1 MNELVTAHYGETFLE
16 PKAFPHLF
24 HGWLAL
30 QLSDEILKRHIKMR
44 LYDVR
49 GWWAH
54 DSAYMF
60 FKYDE
65 MVKLRLR
72 AYNSRR
78 VVRVSDL
85 SKNLTAGTVLDAEK
99 SNDPYA
105 VYGSEIPRSIPGSRQ
120 HWKSF
125 SLDLVSLSEQR
136 GLSDFFMT

>member
-1 MNELVTAHYGETFLE
+1 MKFE
-16 PKAFPHLF
+16 
-24 HGWLAL
+24 
-30 QLSDEILKRHIKMR
+30 SHIKMK

-72 AYNSRR
+72 GYNSRR

-85 SKNLTAGTVLDAEK
+85 NEDLTAQKVLDAEK
-99 SNDPYA
+99 PL
-105 VYGSEIPRSIPGSRQ
+105 IHMQ
-120 HWKSF
+120 F
-125 SLDLVSLSEQR
+125 MEQR
-136 GLSDFFMT
+136 YHDQFLVADSIGNHFH